1 MVSNMNLINNKG
13 EDFRTKFYQNYVSN
27 YKKLTSAKSDKDKES
42 DYEIYKR
49 RYLPLLREYS
59 KDCKIIEV
67 GCGNGYL
74 MQFFREEGFTNIY
87 GIDISEEQIT
97 EAVGKGLNAEV
108 KNIFE
113 FFKTNKEKFDIIL
126 ALDFVEHFSKDE
138 LPALFSGLNDLLNK
152 DGSLII
158 HTPNGEGFFPGR
170 IIYGDLTHLT
180 IFNPTSLL
188 QILLTTGFKEVRYYE
203 VTPIAKNIKG
213 AVRLVLWKIIRFII
227 RNSKIIETGSVGKI
241 LTQSFVCSAKKI

>member
-1 MVSNMNLINNKG
+1 MNLINNAE
-13 EDFRTKFYQNYVSN
+13 EDFRTKLYQNYVSD
-27 YKKLTSAKSDKDKES
+27 YKKVTSAKSDKDKKS
-42 DYEIYKR
+42 DYDIYKR

-59 KDCKIIEV
+59 KDCKFIEV
-67 GCGNGYL
+67 GCGNGYV

-87 GIDISEEQIT
+87 GIDISEEQVKSAK
-97 EAVGKGLNAEV
+97 EKGLNAEI
-108 KNIFE
+108 KNIFG
-113 FFKTNKEKFDIIL
+113 FFKTNKEKFDVVL

-188 QILLTTGFKEVRYYE
+188 QILLTTGFGGVRFYE
-203 VTPIAKNIKG
+203 VTPVAKNIKG
-213 AVRLVLWKIIRFII
+213 AVRLLLWKIIRLLI
-227 RNSKIIETGSVGKI
+227 RASKSIETGNGGTI

>member
-1 MVSNMNLINNKG
+1 MISNMSLLNNKE
-13 EDFRTKFYQNYVSN
+13 EDFRTKLYQNYVSN
-27 YKKLTSAKSDKDKES
+27 YKKVTSSNSDKDKKS
-42 DYEIYKR
+42 DYEIFKR
-49 RYLPLLREYS
+49 RYLPLIREFN

-67 GCGNGYL
+67 GCGNGYV
-74 MQFFREEGFTNIY
+74 MQFFREQGFTNIY
-87 GIDISEEQIT
+87 GIDISEEQIE
-97 EAVGKGLNAEV
+97 EARGKGLNAEV
-108 KNIFE
+108 QNIFE

-138 LPALFSGLNDLLNK
+138 LPALFSGLNNLLNK
-152 DGSLII
+152 AGVLII

-180 IFNPTSLL
+180 IFNPNSLL
-188 QILLTTGFKEVRYYE
+188 QILLTTGFKEVRFYE

-241 LTQSFVCSAKKI
+241 LTQSFVCSSKKI

>member
-1 MVSNMNLINNKG
+1 MNLINNTE
-13 EDFRTKFYQNYVSN
+13 EDFRLKLYQNYVSD
-27 YKKLTSAKSDKDKES
+27 YKKVTSAKSDKDKKS

-67 GCGNGYL
+67 GCGNGYV

-113 FFKTNKEKFDIIL
+113 FFKTNKEKFDIVL
-126 ALDFVEHFSKDE
+126 TLDFVEHFSKDE

-188 QILLTTGFKEVRYYE
+188 QILLTTGFRKVRFYE
-203 VTPIAKNIKG
+203 VMPIAKNIKG

-227 RNSKIIETGSVGKI
+227 RISKIIETGIAGKI
-241 LTQSFVCSAKKI
+241 LSQSFVCSAKKI